1 MEESFKNSSIIGTA
15 KGLSEVSE
23 KIKRVS
29 DKEKMDR
36 ESFMATMNSA
46 MSVGEKSNEP
56 FKLMENIGIGLVQ
69 EEDNKTPT
77 AS

>member
-1 MEESFKNSSIIGTA
+1 
-15 KGLSEVSE
+15 
-23 KIKRVS
+23 
-29 DKEKMDR
+29 
-36 ESFMATMNSA
+36 MATMNSA